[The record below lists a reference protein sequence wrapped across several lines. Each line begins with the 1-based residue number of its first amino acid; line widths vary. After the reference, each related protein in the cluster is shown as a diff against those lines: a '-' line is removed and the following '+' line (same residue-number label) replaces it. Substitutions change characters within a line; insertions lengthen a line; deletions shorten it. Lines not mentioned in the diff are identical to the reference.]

1 MIAETLGVGFTVYV
15 YVVGAPLHPLALGVM
30 VIVDVTGLAVVLIAL
45 NDEIF
50 PDPVDARPMDELEFV
65 QLKVVPETPKD
76 ETKDTAVVGVPLQF
90 I

>member
-1 MIAETLGVGFTVYV
+1 VGFTVYV
-15 YVVGAPLHPLALGVM
+15 YVVGAPLHPLALGVI

-50 PDPVDARPMDELEFV
+50 PVPEAARPMDELEFV
-65 QLKVVPETPKD
+65 QVNVVPETPNA
-76 ETKDTAVVGVPLQF
+76 ELNETAVVAVTLQF